1 MILKAVSWLTRKGLQ
16 VLRLG
21 YKMQQDNVVKT
32 EYIKETVLFLFCNS
46 QRQGKKNKKAHFFLK
61 IQTNA
66 HKRAVEN
73 EAGTKHITRS
83 KFKT

>member
-1 MILKAVSWLTRKGLQ
+1 
-16 VLRLG
+16 
-21 YKMQQDNVVKT
+21 MQQDNVVKT
-32 EYIKETVLFLFCNS
+32 EYIKETVLFIFYNS
-46 QRQGKKNKKAHFFLK
+46 QRQEKNDRKAHFFLK

-73 EAGTKHITRS
+73 EAGTKQITRS